1 MPGARQPIELL
12 IAKGA
17 KHLTKA
23 EIEARRQTE
32 IAPCADDLTPPK
44 YLTGAQKKQFTKI
57 ASQLDKLGI
66 MGETDVDALAR
77 YVVAQSLYEQA
88 TKQLTQAM
96 ASMEDM
102 YEIEQLSKLQDR
114 YCKQSASLAA
124 ALGLTIT
131 SRCKLVVPP
140 PPEEKEPNKFEAFL
154 GGGTG

>member
-1 MPGARQPIELL
+1 MAGARQPIDLL

-23 EIEARRQTE
+23 EIAARRQME
-32 IAPCADDLTPPK
+32 IAPCADDLTAPK
-44 YLTGAQKKQFTKI
+44 YLTAQQKKQFAKI
-57 ASQLDKLGI
+57 AGQLDKLGI

-102 YEIEQLSKLQDR
+102 YEITELSKLQDR
-114 YCKQSASLAA
+114 YCKQAASLAA

-140 PPEEKEPNKFEAFL
+140 PPEEPEPNKFEAFL
-154 GGGTG
+154 RGGAK